1 MKHGLKQIPPSWRYL
16 AHKLREDASYD
27 NGSEERRTIQCYG
40 AGAGRVGDTRKP
52 ITARDFSLAKI
63 SFLMK
68 KVLGVH
74 CATDEQHKT
83 MGKKRKAGGKP
94 PTELR
99 EEQVRQNVRT
109 KYDVDEQFADSED
122 EFFAGRDKI
131 LLDEGP
137 ASKRSRKLDEQGNN
151 YRDLRL
157 CLQSEC

>member
-1 MKHGLKQIPPSWRYL
+1 
-16 AHKLREDASYD
+16 
-27 NGSEERRTIQCYG
+27 
-40 AGAGRVGDTRKP
+40 
-52 ITARDFSLAKI
+52 
-63 SFLMK
+63 
-68 KVLGVH
+68 
-74 CATDEQHKT
+74 

-99 EEQVRQNVRT
+99 EEQVRQNAQT
-109 KYDVDEQFADSED
+109 KYDVDERFADSED

-137 ASKRSRKLDEQGNN
+137 ASKRRRKLDEQGKN